1 MSIAGPKPGG
11 NSDGAAVAGYGT
23 VMQADRPAS
32 TAGSLPITYEA
43 DRGHVSACMRRVVGA
58 FDGDVYALCAYHL
71 GWADADGRPLNQ
83 VTGKMLRPT
92 LCLSACRAFGEADA
106 ALEIA
111 AAIELL
117 HAFSLVHDDVE
128 DSDKERHGRPTLW
141 TLTGV
146 PLALNAGDCLFALA
160 NRAFFEAA
168 AALGGERA
176 LVALRLFSDAYLRMI
191 EGQHLDIEYERRPS
205 ITTVDYVRMVQGKT
219 GALLGASL
227 ALGALCG
234 GASEAEVRQ
243 LNAAGVELGLA
254 FQAVDDVLAIWG
266 DPAQTGKAVG
276 NDLARGKKS
285 LPVTLALERGWA
297 PDGVA
302 SRSLGE
308 FRATLE
314 SLQIPQA
321 AHAFAAEHAAAA
333 RRLVDGVAMPSQ
345 GRQEIGDIFDFVVSR
360 KS

>member
-1 MSIAGPKPGG
+1 MSIAEPKQDGR
-11 NSDGAAVAGYGT
+11 SDHADVAGYGA
-23 VMQADRPAS
+23 VAQAVRSA
-32 TAGSLPITYEA
+32 TAGSLPPSYEA
-43 DRGHVSACMRRVVGA
+43 DRGRVSAYLRRFVGE
-58 FDGDVYALCAYHL
+58 FDGEVYALCAYHL
-71 GWADADGRPLNQ
+71 GWADAEGRPANQ

-92 LCLSACRAFGEADA
+92 LCLSACRAFADADA
-106 ALEIA
+106 ALGIA
-111 AAIELL
+111 ASIELL
-117 HAFSLVHDDVE
+117 HAFSLVHDDIE
-128 DSDKERHGRPTLW
+128 DSDRERHGRPTLW

-168 AALGGERA
+168 VAFGEGRS

-191 EGQHLDIEYERRPS
+191 EGQHLDIEYERRPA
-205 ITTVDYVRMVQGKT
+205 ITTDDYVRMVRGKT

-234 GASEAEVRQ
+234 GAAEADVRQ

-254 FQAVDDVLAIWG
+254 FQAVDDMLAIWG

-285 LPVTLALERGWA
+285 LPVTLAIERGWV

-302 SRSLGE
+302 SRSLDE
-308 FRATLE
+308 FRARLE
-314 SLQIPQA
+314 ALRVPEA
-321 AHAFAAEHAAAA
+321 AHAFAAEHAAVA
-333 RRLVDGVAMPSQ
+333 RRLVDGVQISTH
-345 GRQEIGDIFDFVVSR
+345 GRQELAAIFDFVVSR
-360 KS
+360 TR